1 MKILYFDPVFGISG
15 DMATSALIDA
25 GCPFPVLHNLLNRIP
40 LALPS
45 IQAEKQTRGG
55 VEGTFLRIGESD
67 IHLSPHRMLE
77 IIRDLPAEERVRRDA
92 EGILH
97 ILIDAEATVHGTTRD
112 EVHFHELSS
121 IDTLIDVLSVA
132 WAVAYFGPHEVYSGP
147 VPHGRG
153 FVHTHHGVLPNPP
166 PATVEI
172 LKGIP
177 IVFLDEDLELTTP
190 TGAAIIKYYTQHGH
204 KLAPLSPQCTGNGFG
219 SRQTG
224 NKPNMARVF
233 VGTLDLEEEREE
245 TYLLEADVDDAE
257 MEYMGAVADRIRA
270 AGALDVLYYP
280 VYMKKGRVGLRLS
293 VITGEDL
300 LEPLLELLFRET
312 TTFGVRFRKEQ
323 RRTLRREEIVKD
335 TSFGPLRIKQGFDR
349 EGKLLKTHI
358 EFDDVRRMAD
368 TQGIPFRVALDALK
382 KEL

>member
-1 MKILYFDPVFGISG
+1 MKTLYFDPVFGISG

-25 GCPFPVLHNLLNRIP
+25 GCPFLVIQDLLARIP
-40 LALPS
+40 LSLPS

-55 VEGTFLRIGESD
+55 VAGTFLRIGESD
-67 IHLSPHRMLE
+67 IHLSPRRMLD
-77 IIRDLPAEERVRRDA
+77 IIEGLPAEERIKKDA
-92 EGILH
+92 KGILD
-97 ILIDAEATVHGTTRD
+97 ILIAAEATVHGTTRD

-132 WAVAYFGPHEVYSGP
+132 QAVAFFGPHKVYSGP
-147 VPHGRG
+147 LPHGRG
-153 FVHTHHGVLPNPP
+153 FVRTCHGILPNPP

-172 LKGIP
+172 LKGVP
-177 IVFLDEDLELTTP
+177 VVFLDEDLELTTP
-190 TGAAIIKYYTQHGH
+190 TGAAIIKYYSQHGH
-204 KLAPLSPQCTGNGFG
+204 KQPPFSPRDAGNGFG
-219 SRQTG
+219 SRQAG
-224 NKPNMARVF
+224 DKPNMTRVF
-233 VGTLDLEEEREE
+233 LGTLEDKEGREE
-245 TYLLEADVDDAE
+245 TWLIEADIDDAE

-270 AGALDVLYYP
+270 AGALDVLYYA

-293 VITGEDL
+293 VLANENL
-300 LEPLLELLFRET
+300 LEPLLELVFRET
-312 TTFGVRFRKEQ
+312 TTFGVRFRREQ
-323 RRTLRREEIVKD
+323 RRTLRREELVKD

-368 TQGIPFRVALDALK
+368 ARGIPFRVVLDALK